1 MFWCVV
7 FGCVSLLCD
16 VFSFGIM
23 TYTFLSEGYPVSH
36 NHLCQPSP
44 ALHPSSKHV
53 PTQNTHSNTHT
64 HTLDPY
70 LSPSTLHLLLLAAP
84 RWKVNKS
91 CGRGGTLKALICLL
105 ELLAER
111 SLVFASVRWLHSAT
125 RWPCTDRL
133 PCGTPK
139 EWISSIEHHGFKLKP
154 WTWCIKT
161 YTVATSGLQ
170 DK

>member
-1 MFWCVV
+1 MLSLGVCLCFVMF
-7 FGCVSLLCD
+7 FLLGSWHTLFYLKATQCHTIICA
-16 VFSFGIM
+16 S
-23 TYTFLSEGYPVSH
+23 PV
-36 NHLCQPSP
+36 QPSTP
-44 ALHPSSKHV
+44 QANMYPHKTH
-53 PTQNTHSNTHT
+53 TQTHT

>member
-1 MFWCVV
+1 MFLCCLWV
-7 FGCVSLLCD
+7 CVSALWCFFFWD
-16 VFSFGIM
+16 HDIHFSIWRLPSV
-23 TYTFLSEGYPVSH
+23 TQS
-36 NHLCQPSP
+36 LCQPSP

-133 PCGTPK
+133 PIGTPK
-139 EWISSIEHHGFKLKP
+139 EWISSVEHHGFKLKP